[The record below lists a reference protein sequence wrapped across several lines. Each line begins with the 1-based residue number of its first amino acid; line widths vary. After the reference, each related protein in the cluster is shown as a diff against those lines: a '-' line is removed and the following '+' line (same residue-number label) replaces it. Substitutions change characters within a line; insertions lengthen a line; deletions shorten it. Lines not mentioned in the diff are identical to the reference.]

1 MVEIEHPCYR
11 RERIRG
17 NAIRFSRPPPVG
29 AELPHATRNR
39 DATHA
44 VVFSPLDATGRAEL
58 VEQRLTD
65 GIVAGVLRDGERLP
79 SESELAKSLGVA
91 VVTAREALESLREKG
106 LVQTRRGRE
115 GGSFVT
121 YDRDAARSLIG
132 TRLRELS
139 RIDLRDIALLTA
151 AIAGTAA
158 EVAADRAS
166 DDDLETLQAIDQR
179 ADLSTAGGARR
190 AVGRFQLEVAAI
202 SQSPRL
208 VHEELRL
215 QAEGGPLLW
224 LCLREQEYRDE
235 SGRRRAEI
243 IHAIRDVAPA
253 AARAATIAHID
264 EALQW
269 LVDEKLRLEASHLEE
284 GGAQNPQSEEEVA
297 E

>member
-1 MVEIEHPCYR
+1 MPQ
-11 RERIRG
+11 
-17 NAIRFSRPPPVG
+17 
-29 AELPHATRNR
+29 ATRNG

-65 GIVAGVLRDGERLP
+65 AIVAGVLRDGERLP
-79 SESELAKSLGVA
+79 SESDLAKSLGVA
-91 VVTAREALESLREKG
+91 VVTAREALEGMRDKG
-106 LVQTRRGRE
+106 LVLTRRGRD

-121 YDRDAARSLIG
+121 YDRDAARRLIDA
-132 TRLRELS
+132 RLRELT
-139 RIDLRDIALLTA
+139 RIELRDLALHTA

-166 DDDLETLQAIDQR
+166 DDDLETLQAIDDR

-190 AVGRFQLEVAAI
+190 AVGRFQLEVAAV

-224 LCLREQEYRDE
+224 LCLREQEYRDQ
-235 SGRRRAEI
+235 SARCRGEI
-243 IHAIRDVAPA
+243 IRAIRQVAPD
-253 AARAATIAHID
+253 AARAATIAQID
-264 EALQW
+264 SAFEW
-269 LVDEKLRLEASHLEE
+269 LIDEKLRLEASMRTSDGSAEPESLS
-284 GGAQNPQSEEEVA
+284 QSQSQSSQEVSR
-297 E
+297 

>member
-1 MVEIEHPCYR
+1 MVDLPLIAC
-11 RERIRG
+11 IRW
-17 NAIRFSRPPPVG
+17 SQM
-29 AELPHATRNR
+29 PHATRNR

-65 GIVAGVLRDGERLP
+65 AIVAGVLRDGERLP

-91 VVTAREALESLREKG
+91 VVTAREALEGMRDKG
-106 LVQTRRGRE
+106 LVLTRRGRD

-121 YDRDAARSLIG
+121 YDRDAARRLIDS
-132 TRLRELS
+132 RLRDLS
-139 RIDLRDIALLTA
+139 RIELRDLALHTA

-166 DDDLETLQAIDQR
+166 DDDLETLQAIDDR

-190 AVGRFQLEVAAI
+190 AIGRFLLEVAAV

-224 LCLREQEYRDE
+224 LCLREQEYRDQ
-235 SGRRRAEI
+235 SGRHRAEI
-243 IHAIRDVAPA
+243 IRAIRDVAPG
-253 AARAATIAHID
+253 AARAAVLAQID
-264 EALQW
+264 AAFEW
-269 LVDEKLRLEASHLEE
+269 LIDEKLRLEASGESIPE
-284 GGAQNPQSEEEVA
+284 PEDAQPQPIEEVA
-297 E
+297 R